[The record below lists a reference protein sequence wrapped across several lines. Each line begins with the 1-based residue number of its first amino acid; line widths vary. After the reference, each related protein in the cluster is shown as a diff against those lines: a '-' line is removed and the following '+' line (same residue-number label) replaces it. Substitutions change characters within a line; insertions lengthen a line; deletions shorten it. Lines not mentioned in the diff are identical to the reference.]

1 MIHQIEL
8 KEFLS
13 KSKNTCVIDVR
24 TPDEFSQ
31 GHIIGAYNLPLFSN
45 EERKLVGTCY
55 KQEGREPA
63 ILLGFELIGNRWA
76 TYIREAE
83 KLCTEK
89 TPATP
94 KHIVVHCWRG
104 GMRSAAMAWALSM
117 YGFNVSVLQGGYK
130 VCRKYY
136 LDILEQRYPILIL
149 SGKTGSA
156 KTKILLE
163 MQKLGEQVIDLEGLA
178 NHQGSSFGSMGSDYQ
193 PSQELFENLLANE
206 LMKQDVGKNIWL
218 ENESLA
224 IGKIMIPRTLFAQM
238 RSADIINIELPY
250 TERVDFLYEEY
261 GKLDKVFLMESVHR
275 ISKRLGPNETK
286 LSLQAIEEN
295 RMKDFIKQV
304 LVYYDKNYQKGKESR
319 VPETIHPIELN
330 QIHPHDNAIEIIKLK
345 NKIKL

>member
-1 MIHQIEL
+1 MIHQISL
-8 KEFLS
+8 DEFLIKS
-13 KSKNTCVIDVR
+13 KSICVIDVR
-24 TPDEFSQ
+24 TPDEFTQ
-31 GHIIGAYNLPLFSN
+31 GHIINAYNLPIFSN

-76 TYIREAE
+76 SFIREAE
-83 KLCTEK
+83 KLCAEK
-89 TPATP
+89 TPDTP
-94 KHIVVHCWRG
+94 KQIMVHCWRG
-104 GMRSAAMAWALSM
+104 GMRSAAMAWALNM
-117 YGFNVSVLQGGYK
+117 YGFEVSVLKGGYK
-130 VCRKYY
+130 VYRKYC
-136 LDILEQRYPILIL
+136 LEILERTYPILIL

-156 KTKILLE
+156 KTRILLE

-178 NHQGSSFGSMGSDYQ
+178 NHQGSSFGSMGNNYQ

-206 LMKQDVGKNIWL
+206 LMNLNITRKIWL

-224 IGKIMIPRTLFAQM
+224 IGKVMIPRTLFAQM
-238 RSADIINIELPY
+238 RSADIINIELPCD
-250 TERVDFLYEEY
+250 ERVDFLYEEY
-261 GKLDKVFLMESVHR
+261 GTLDKEFLKESVRR

-286 LSLQAIEEN
+286 LSILAIEEN

-319 VPETIHPIELN
+319 NPETIHPIKFDKIL
-330 QIHPHDNAIEIIKLK
+330 PHQNAKEIITLK